1 MMFLDTDFKDRTLL
15 KVITFYGFRQLFMS
29 YKVDVL
35 LQEIW
40 VGKNSFECDGRIS
53 DFSMLTYLSRA
64 PIKKLPGKTLTAR
77 ELLSNNFEAHIEG
90 EKYWYQFK
98 YRRSSIAYIF

>member
-1 MMFLDTDFKDRTLL
+1 MFLDVDFKDRTLL
-15 KVITFYGFRQLFMS
+15 KIITVYKFRQLFAS

-40 VGKNSFECDGRIS
+40 VGKNTFECDGRVS

-64 PIKKLPGKTLTAR
+64 SIKRLPGKTLTTT
-77 ELLSNNFEAHIEG
+77 ELLSNNFQVHVQG
-90 EKYWYQFK
+90 EKYWY
-98 YRRSSIAYIF
+98 